1 MNTIEIKIKPPPVT
15 PHQHRINTA
24 VTPQEHQISTYLN
37 HIRSMSRSIKKSIAI
52 PQPVRDAL
60 NGQIENGV
68 LDYPSENAAW
78 IGLARYQLLIGKP
91 HPVTAAIALMH
102 QRHQDLIDDFLHA
115 IATNGI
121 GLRGQFLSRLIRQA
135 LSGESQP
142 NEQEVQALVP
152 QELLKMAKEWK
163 RNPEKVL
170 TRLSGKAEMA

>member
-1 MNTIEIKIKPPPVT
+1 
-15 PHQHRINTA
+15 
-24 VTPQEHQISTYLN
+24 
-37 HIRSMSRSIKKSIAI
+37 MSRSIKKSIAI

-60 NGQIENGV
+60 NSQIDNGV

-115 IATNGI
+115 IATHGI

-142 NEQEVQALVP
+142 NEQEVQVLVP

-170 TRLSGKAEMA
+170 ARLTESHEMA

>member
-1 MNTIEIKIKPPPVT
+1 
-15 PHQHRINTA
+15 
-24 VTPQEHQISTYLN
+24 
-37 HIRSMSRSIKKSIAI
+37 MSRSIKKSIAI

-115 IATNGI
+115 IATNSI

>member
-1 MNTIEIKIKPPPVT
+1 
-15 PHQHRINTA
+15 
-24 VTPQEHQISTYLN
+24 
-37 HIRSMSRSIKKSIAI
+37 MSRSTKRSITI
-52 PQPVRDAL
+52 PNPVRDAL
-60 NGQIENGV
+60 SSQIEKGV

-135 LSGESQP
+135 ISGGDLP
-142 NEQEVQALVP
+142 NEQEVQVLVP

-170 TRLSGKAEMA
+170 ARLTESHEMA